1 MISEIL
7 EAGTSQWEKKA
18 LEIFNNLLIDYE
30 ETEFFSLLEGLDR
43 AGDNYV
49 QMILKNLLTVD
60 CNTFQR
66 LKLLKTIVSIQQVY
80 DHLKPFFV

>member
-66 LKLLKTIVSIQQVY
+66 LKLLKTIVSIEQVY
-80 DHLKPFFV
+80 DHLRPFFV

>member
-66 LKLLKTIVSIQQVY
+66 LKLLKTIVSIEQVY

>member
-80 DHLKPFFV
+80 NHLRPFFV

>member
-80 DHLKPFFV
+80 DHLRPFFV

>member
-1 MISEIL
+1 M
-7 EAGTSQWEKKA
+7 GKKA

-66 LKLLKTIVSIQQVY
+66 LKLLKTIVSIEQVY
-80 DHLKPFFV
+80 DHLMPFFV